1 MIGELNELFFVVVDI
16 PQVIGE
22 LNELLDWFGEAED
35 KLRNPSPVTANPEA
49 LQKQLAEQKVLKWVN
64 VCFHCPS
71 PHSCHLSRLG

>member
-1 MIGELNELFFVVVDI
+1 MTWGFLLLFFHIPQVIGDLNELCFFDI

-49 LQKQLAEQKVLKWVN
+49 LQKQLAEQKVLK
-64 VCFHCPS
+64 
-71 PHSCHLSRLG
+71 